1 MLIVIGIA
9 IGLAAGAG
17 LAFLSL
23 YAFTGSRLAAARR
36 TRQLLVSEAKRESDA
51 LKREAQI
58 EAREVHTKQLQE
70 ELKQARESELTELE
84 RISGMTIN
92 EAKGHLLERSEEL
105 VRHELARRVRQA
117 EEEARGEAKRRA

>member
-36 TRQLLVSEAKRESDA
+36 TRQLLVTEAKREADA
-51 LKREAQI
+51 LRREAQI
-58 EAREVHTKQLQE
+58 EAREESIRLRAEIEQE
-70 ELKQARESELTELE
+70 LSERRGEIIKIEE
-84 RISGMTIN
+84 RVL
-92 EAKGHLLERSEEL
+92 AKGGGNERQL
-105 VRHELARRVRQA
+105 T
-117 EEEARGEAKRRA
+117 